1 MEGLIMEVKVLGN
14 AIILQE
20 VTEIDF
26 ITYLVR
32 IDCIDMGDDESPFVI
47 NQYMIVNGTMQ
58 EVETNKLES
67 VILRLIGKL
76 VQMVHG
82 GVYNTEH
89 NYTYK

>member
-1 MEGLIMEVKVLGN
+1 MEVKVLGN

-47 NQYMIVNGTMQ
+47 NQYMVVNGTIQ
-58 EVETNKLES
+58 EVDTDKLEP
-67 VILRLIGKL
+67 VILKL
-76 VQMVHG
+76 MSKLTQMVHG

-89 NYTYK
+89 NYIYK

>member
-1 MEGLIMEVKVLGN
+1 MEVKILGN

-20 VTEIDF
+20 VVEVDF

-47 NQYMIVNGTMQ
+47 NQYMIVNGTIQ
-58 EVETNKLES
+58 EVDTDKLEP
-67 VILRLIGKL
+67 VILKLIGKL
-76 VQMVHG
+76 SQMVHG

>member
-20 VTEIDF
+20 TTEIDF

-32 IDCIDMGDDESPFVI
+32 IDCIDMGENESPYVI
-47 NQYMIVNGTMQ
+47 NQYIIANGTIQ
-58 EVETNKLES
+58 EVDTDKLEP
-67 VILRLIGKL
+67 VILKLMGKL
-76 VQMVHG
+76 TQMVHG

-89 NYTYK
+89 NYIYR

>member
-1 MEGLIMEVKVLGN
+1 MEVKVLGN

-32 IDCIDMGDDESPFVI
+32 IDCIDMGENESPFVI

-89 NYTYK
+89 NYIYK